1 MFPRIVIVGG
11 VAGGMSAATRA
22 RRVNEQAEIIVLERS
37 GHISFANC
45 GLPYYLAGKIVGEDK
60 LLLTTPDAVD
70 ERFRIDAR
78 VHHDVTSVSRERHL
92 VEGVNLR
99 NGEGFAI
106 EYDKLILAPGASP
119 ILPNVA
125 GTDAS
130 NVFVLRN
137 VEDTLR
143 LAHFLDQQKPK
154 RGVVVGA
161 GFIGLEMVEALHAR
175 SVAVTVLEKA
185 PWVLPALDA
194 EMSGWLETELERHG
208 VDVRTGTG
216 LAEFEPA
223 EGRVCAVVT
232 EHGDRIETDLVL
244 LSIGVRPNLEL
255 ARLAGIALGSA
266 GGIAVDEFRRTS
278 DPDIYAV
285 GDAAEVTH
293 RVTGAVVRIPLAG
306 AANRHGRAAG
316 EHAAT
321 GRAPKSAEV
330 VGSAIVRVF
339 GLDVGVTG
347 LSRRAAITAGFDVDT
362 AIVHPNDHAGY
373 YPGAQQIHLTL
384 IYDRSSRKVLGAQA
398 IGPSGI
404 DKRIDVVAAL
414 LHFGG
419 TIDDLSDLD
428 HAYAPQFSSAK
439 DPLHYAAFVAKNQT
453 DGSSPGADAWPQ
465 PPPSPEANT
474 AVLLDVRAW
483 GEVKKGMLD
492 GAVHVPLDELRDRLD
507 ELDRNRPI
515 VVYCHVGIR
524 GHAAARILLAN
535 GFKDV
540 RNLKGGYVQA
550 FLRHGGDSR
559 AKAKR
564 SSGA

>member
-22 RRVNEQAEIIVLERS
+22 RRANEQAEIIVLERS

-45 GLPYYLAGKIVGEDK
+45 GLPYYLAGKIIGEDK

-78 VHHDVTSVSRERHL
+78 VHHEVTRINRERHL
-92 VEGVNLR
+92 VEGVNR
-99 NGEGFAI
+99 SNGEPFAI

-119 ILPNVA
+119 ILPNIT

-143 LAHFLDQQKPK
+143 LGRHLDEQQPK
-154 RGVVVGA
+154 RAVVVGA

-175 SVAVTVLEKA
+175 RVAVTVVEKA
-185 PWVLPALDA
+185 PQVLPALDT
-194 EMSGWLETELERHG
+194 EMSGWLEAELGRHG
-208 VDVRTGTG
+208 VSVRTGTG
-216 LAEFEPA
+216 LAELEQTN
-223 EGRVCAVVT
+223 GRVCAVVT
-232 EHGDRIETDLVL
+232 ESRERIETDLVL

-255 ARLAGIALGSA
+255 ASMAGIALGTA

-293 RVTGAVVRIPLAG
+293 RVTGAAVRIPLAG

-321 GRAPKSAEV
+321 GQASKSASV

-339 GLDVGVTG
+339 GLDAGVTG
-347 LSRRAAITAGFDVDT
+347 LSKRAARAAGFDVDT
-362 AIVHPNDHAGY
+362 ALVHPNDHAGY
-373 YPGAQQIHLTL
+373 YPGAQQIHLML
-384 IYDRSSRKVLGAQA
+384 IYDRTSRKVLGAQA

-404 DKRIDVVAAL
+404 DKRIDVVATL

-453 DGSSPGADAWPQ
+453 DGWSPGADTWPQ
-465 PPPSPEANT
+465 PGPSPEADRT
-474 AVLLDVRAW
+474 LLLDVRAW
-483 GEVKKGMLD
+483 GEVKKGKLE
-492 GAVHVPLDELRDRLD
+492 GAVHIPIDELRDRLD

-515 VVYCHVGIR
+515 VVYCHIGVR

-535 GFKDV
+535 GFTNVK
-540 RNLKGGYVQA
+540 NLKGGYVQVA
-550 FLRHGGDSR
+550 LRRGEGTLAND
-559 AKAKR
+559 
-564 SSGA
+564 